1 MADTVKQMLDT
12 SYDGKIRVFV
22 YGTLKSG
29 RGNNRWFLSDSTLH
43 GRARLDGDWRMID
56 LGGFPAVLEC
66 KKDGAVRTPVC
77 GEVWL
82 VSKDTL
88 RELDRLEGYPEF
100 YKRRPVVTAF
110 GPAWMYF
117 MGEDA
122 VSAPVVP
129 DGLWRPTEE
138 EAACPLYKQSIE
150 A

>member
-1 MADTVKQMLDT
+1 MSDIVKQNMDT
-12 SYDGKIRVFV
+12 SYNGKIRVFV

-29 RGNNRWFLSDSTLH
+29 RGNNRWYLSDSTLH
-43 GRARLDGDWRMID
+43 GHARLDGDWRMVD

-66 KKDGAVRTPVC
+66 YKEELRTPVC

-100 YKRRPVVTAF
+100 YKRRPVVTAH

-117 MGEDA
+117 MAENA
-122 VSAPVVP
+122 ITAPVVEN
-129 DGLWRPTEE
+129 GLWRPTDE
-138 EAACPLYKQSIE
+138 EAALPVYNQTSNL
-150 A
+150 